1 MVLVQVNLTNAPLAA
16 AEAELRAWADFVRQ
30 ERPAHVMAPTALC
43 YHHSELLGNGVPL
56 DAVVTAVPGAD
67 TDRVTYSETLGE
79 FTFCLNP
86 NSYFQVLPRLSTCL
100 LNVLTHPRADPRRE
114 VRACAQLCCPIAR
127 TNPVVT
133 GSRA

>member
-1 MVLVQVNLTNAPLAA
+1 MVLVQVNMTNAPLAA

-30 ERPAHVMAPTALC
+30 ERPAAVMAPTALC
-43 YHHSELLGNGVPL
+43 YHHSELLGNGVPV

-86 NSYFQVLPRLSTCL
+86 NSYFQVPPRSPPVPSVCRPPGCSYKDPQRIFATKCA
-100 LNVLTHPRADPRRE
+100 RARS
-114 VRACAQLCCPIAR
+114 CA
-127 TNPVVT
+127 
-133 GSRA
+133 